1 MRQKDIKMPDESTY
15 IAKHQSIDAGVIKF
29 KGRCFERQYMY
40 MYMTKNLSREVSRYV
55 TIKQHFHT
63 PTSSVMTFLFIIKCA

>member
-1 MRQKDIKMPDESTY
+1 MRQKDIKRSDESTY
-15 IAKHQSIDAGVIKF
+15 IAKHQSIDVGVIKF
-29 KGRCFERQYMY
+29 KGRCFEY

>member
-1 MRQKDIKMPDESTY
+1 MRQKDIKRSDESTY
-15 IAKHQSIDAGVIKF
+15 IGKHQSIDAGVIKF
-29 KGRCFERQYMY
+29 KGRCFERQY